1 MFKLRPG
8 FYETMYGNTALY
20 KGGKTAK
27 DLDMG
32 ERVPVELLDP
42 TTWRPEGVKVAPNGA
57 RVIA

>member
-42 TTWRPEGVKVAPNGA
+42 TTWRPVSK
-57 RVIA
+57 

>member
-1 MFKLRPG
+1 MKLRNG
-8 FYETMYGNTALY
+8 LYDTVYGNTALY

-32 ERVPVELLDP
+32 ERVPVELLEVS
-42 TTWRPEGVKVAPNGA
+42 TWRPEGVKVAPNGA